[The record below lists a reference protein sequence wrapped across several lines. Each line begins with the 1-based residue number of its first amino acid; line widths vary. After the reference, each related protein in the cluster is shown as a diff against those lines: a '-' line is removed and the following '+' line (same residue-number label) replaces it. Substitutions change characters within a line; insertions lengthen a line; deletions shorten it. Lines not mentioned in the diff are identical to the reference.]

1 MKTAI
6 RLDDITPDMNYK
18 NFMKV
23 KAILDSA
30 GLKPLIGVVPY
41 SKDLGLRCEQPRDN
55 FGEFVSGLEQDGWVI
70 ALHGYNH
77 LYTTKDK
84 GIFPL
89 NSFSEFAGVDTD
101 KQDVMIR
108 EGKLQLVE
116 WGVTPKLF
124 MAPGHSFDR
133 NTLKALSNNGI
144 YALTDG
150 FGLRPYIRDGITFYP
165 ISRKRS
171 ECISDRE
178 GYSTY
183 VLHTNT
189 MSDEQI
195 NQFER
200 MIKEHRNSFINY
212 SELMAV
218 DAQTRGMFGNIYEYL
233 QAFAKHV
240 LVSSRASKGTVIHKQ

>member
-18 NFMKV
+18 NFTKV
-23 KAILDSA
+23 KTILDKA
-30 GLKPLIGVVPY
+30 NIKPLIGVVPY
-41 SKDLGLRCEQPRDN
+41 SKDSTLSCEKPRDD
-55 FGEFVSGLEQDGWVI
+55 FGKFISELEQSGWVI

-77 LYTTKDK
+77 LYTTRNK

-89 NSFSEFAGVDTD
+89 NSFSEFAGVDASRQED
-101 KQDVMIR
+101 MIR
-108 EGKLQLVE
+108 EGKLKLVE
-116 WGVTPKLF
+116 WGVTPSVF

-133 NTLKALSNNGI
+133 NTLKALEHNGI
-144 YALTDG
+144 YAVTDG
-150 FGLRPYIRDGITFYP
+150 FGKAPYIRDGITFYP
-165 ISRKRS
+165 ISRRRS
-171 ECISDRE
+171 ECVSDKA

-189 MSDEQI
+189 MNDEQI

-200 MIKEHRNSFINY
+200 MITQHRESFIDY
-212 SELMAV
+212 SELMLAE
-218 DAQTRGMFGNIYEYL
+218 ANHRGGIGNINEYL
-233 QAFAKHV
+233 QAYAKHV